1 MITDKKIVVIGS
13 GVSGVGAVKLL
24 EAAGAVPTLYDS
36 NEKLTEAEVR
46 KRLPEGSKCKVVLGE
61 ILFLE
66 EGARLCFGN
75 PKTPRS
81 TMRAENFCSQRS
93 QKVSVPTVISI

>member
-61 ILFLE
+61 FPENLKKETNGVNVGIVDKL
-66 EGARLCFGN
+66 LCICIPFAYFM
-75 PKTPRS
+75 S
-81 TMRAENFCSQRS
+81 LC
-93 QKVSVPTVISI
+93 V

>member
-36 NEKLTEAEVR
+36 NEKLTDAEVR
-46 KRLPEGSKCKVVLGE
+46 K
-61 ILFLE
+61 
-66 EGARLCFGN
+66 
-75 PKTPRS
+75 
-81 TMRAENFCSQRS
+81 
-93 QKVSVPTVISI
+93 